1 MKTYLFTMNPTKWN
15 WENLDETIDQIK
27 LAGYVSESWSAVS
40 HKKIEPGDRAFL
52 MRLGVEPKGIIG
64 VGFVTSEPF
73 LAPHWSSENKFRY
86 KVMIDF
92 EVLLN
97 PDKEPLLSLDLIKL
111 GGLENFNWTPRSSGV
126 EIPQKYVYELEALW
140 FDFLN
145 TQGIKINYSNKV

>member
-1 MKTYLFTMNPTKWN
+1 
-15 WENLDETIDQIK
+15 
-27 LAGYVSESWSAVS
+27 
-40 HKKIEPGDRAFL
+40 
-52 MRLGVEPKGIIG
+52 
-64 VGFVTSEPF
+64 
-73 LAPHWSSENKFRY
+73 
-86 KVMIDF
+86 MIDF